1 MLNLDEVLDADT
13 SLPRFC
19 GECAGAL
26 SPRGVQCPACGWLP
40 KSPQKLRA
48 ELAEELSVPGA
59 LARLEAGRLVA
70 EGEKLRE
77 QAAARFG
84 AAQRVLA
91 ADAAVQ
97 DRDAAQVALD
107 AALVQL
113 EDAETVLTEAG
124 RVADAAAGQLAEAE
138 QTHRRAVLAEEGA
151 RRGKA
156 GPAAETDAL
165 TRLNAAAQV
174 VERYRIPA
182 QETAA
187 ARQAAMARVAA
198 AEGHATACE
207 DARDR
212 CVRAV
217 EQLQDPR
224 VPVTF
229 EEPEDELTGPLKAKA
244 AEVQQRLLQSQQ
256 RAGKDEAAPI
266 AVNGTVYGPNAAVVP
281 GAVYS
286 PGEPFP
292 R

>member
-1 MLNLDEVLDADT
+1 MALSLDEVLDEQ
-13 SLPRFC
+13 LPRYCCDC
-19 GECAGAL
+19 GTDLPERGAQCA
-26 SPRGVQCPACGWLP
+26 ACGWLP
-40 KSPQKLRA
+40 ETTRA
-48 ELAEELSVPGA
+48 ELAEALSAPGA
-59 LARLEAGRLVA
+59 LAQIEAGRLVA
-70 EGEKLRE
+70 EGERLRE
-77 QAAARFG
+77 QAADRFS

-113 EDAETVLTEAG
+113 EDAEKVLDEAG
-124 RVADAAAGQLAEAE
+124 RVADAAAGQLGEAE
-138 QTHRRAVLAEEGA
+138 QTHRRAVLTEEGA

-165 TRLNAAAQV
+165 ARLNAATEVLARYQV
-174 VERYRIPA
+174 PA

-187 ARQAAMARVAA
+187 ARQTAMARVAA

-212 CVRAV
+212 AV
-217 EQLQDPR
+217 LAMEQLQDPGC
-224 VPVTF
+224 PVVF
-229 EEPEDELTGPLKAKA
+229 EPVEDELTGALKAKA
-244 AEVQQRLLQSQQ
+244 AEIQQRHLQAQQ
-256 RAGKDEAAPI
+256 RPRKDAEATPI
-266 AVNGTVYGPNAAVVP
+266 AVNGTAYPPNAAVVP